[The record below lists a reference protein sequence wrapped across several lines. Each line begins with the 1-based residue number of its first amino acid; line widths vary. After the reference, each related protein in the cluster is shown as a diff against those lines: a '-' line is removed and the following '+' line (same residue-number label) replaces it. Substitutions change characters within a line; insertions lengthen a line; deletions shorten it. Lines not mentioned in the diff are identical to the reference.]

1 MIDLLN
7 PTEEHAALRR
17 TLREFVER
25 EVEPQAA
32 AHDRS
37 ESFNLALFRK
47 LGELGLLGITV
58 PEAFGGAGMDAVAAV
73 HRSRGARDRRSRAS
87 RSPTSRTRCCS

>member
-1 MIDLLN
+1 MTDAFN

-17 TLREFVER
+17 TMRDFVER

-32 AHDRS
+32 EHDRT
-37 ESFNLALFRK
+37 ETLNLALFRE

-58 PEAFGGAGMDAVAAV
+58 PETLRRRRHGRGRGRD
-73 HRSRGARDRRSRAS
+73 RPRGARRVRSRAS
-87 RSPTSRTRCCS
+87 PSPTSRTRCCS